1 MRVCVVGGGAV
12 GVTTAYDLVGEG
24 ADVTLV
30 ERGEIGSRRAGSTG
44 RAAGVVYDAFS
55 DRVDAEIARR
65 SVERFR
71 EFSGTGGFEF
81 ESVPY
86 VWLTRKDDR
95 RRADLVR
102 EQVPRMCDHGLAV
115 DLLTATELGD
125 RFPALYTE
133 DVALAAV
140 TTDAGC
146 TDPGTY
152 PRAVAELAR
161 GIGVEVRTGVEA
173 RLSTDPLGVDPGS
186 GVEPFDRVVVAA
198 GAWTKRLLAD
208 VGIPIAMKPY
218 RVQALRTTDGPEG
231 VPILYDATAG
241 VYLRPWGDRLLVG
254 DGTEL
259 VESDPEAWNRE
270 GDPSF
275 VESALDC
282 ATHRLD
288 SRLETEE
295 AWAGLCTATP
305 DRNPLCG
312 ELREGLFVATGWQG
326 HGFMR
331 APGIAERLAGEVLG
345 GEGVEGFDPG
355 RFSGREAFEISE
367 GMTVDG
373 R

>member
-12 GVTTAYDLVGEG
+12 GVTTAYDLAREG

-30 ERGEIGSRRAGSTG
+30 ERGEIGSRKAGSTG

-71 EFSGTGGFEF
+71 ELSGAGEFEF
-81 ESVPY
+81 HDTAY
-86 VWLTRKDDR
+86 LWLAREGDRKR
-95 RRADLVR
+95 ERLIR
-102 EQVPRMCDHGLAV
+102 EQVPRMREHGLGV
-115 DLLTATELGD
+115 ELLVPDELAE
-125 RFPALYTE
+125 RFPAVHAD
-133 DVALAAV
+133 DVAVAAV

-152 PRAVAELAR
+152 PRAVAERAR
-161 GIGVEVRTGVEA
+161 EAGVEVRTGVEA

-186 GVEPFDRVVVAA
+186 GVEAFDRVVVAA

-208 VGIPIAMKPY
+208 AGVPVAMKPY
-218 RVQALRTTDGPEG
+218 RVQALRTTDRPAD
-231 VPILYDATAG
+231 VPMVYDATAG

-259 VESDPEAWNRE
+259 VESDTERWDRD

-275 VESALDC
+275 VASAHDC

-288 SRLETEE
+288 ADLDVAE

-305 DRNPLCG
+305 DRDPLCG

-345 GEGVEGFDPG
+345 GEGVEWFDPR
-355 RFSGREAFEISE
+355 RFSGDEAFEISE
-367 GMTVDG
+367 GMAVDD